1 MDLAL
6 NPLHAEDLIA
16 TLGLIGVLVIV
27 FAETGLLIGFFLP
40 GDSLLFTAGLFAA
53 RGDLSLTALLIG
65 TPIAAIVGAQVGY
78 AIGRASGPRLF
89 NRPDSRFF
97 RHEYVERARHHL
109 ERFGA
114 AKAIV
119 LARFIPI
126 VRTVLNPVAG
136 VLQLPARTFALW
148 NVLGG
153 LVWTISITLLG
164 YWAGSKIPSI
174 DKYLLPV
181 VALIVVASAVPVV
194 LEVRR
199 ARAGSSD

>member
-1 MDLAL
+1 VDIGL
-6 NPLHAEDLIA
+6 NPLDAKDLVS
-16 TLGLIGVLVIV
+16 TLGLIGVLGIL
-27 FAETGLLIGFFLP
+27 FAETGLLVGFFLP
-40 GDSLLFTAGLFAA
+40 GDSLLFTAGLFAE

-65 TPIAAIVGAQVGY
+65 TPIVAIVGSQVGY

-89 NRPDSRFF
+89 SRPDSRFF

-126 VRTVLNPVAG
+126 VRTMLNPVAG
-136 VLQLPARTFALW
+136 VLNVPMRTFALW
-148 NVLGG
+148 NALGG
-153 LVWTISITLLG
+153 VVWTIGVTLVG

-174 DKYLLPV
+174 DKYLLPLV
-181 VALIVVASAVPVV
+181 VLIVLVSVVPIV

-199 ARAGSSD
+199 AGSRD

>member
-6 NPLHAEDLIA
+6 NLLNAKDLVA
-16 TLGLIGVLVIV
+16 TLGLIGVLAVV
-27 FAETGLLIGFFLP
+27 FAETGLLVGFFLP

-53 RGDLSLTALLIG
+53 RGDLPLAGLLIG

-89 NRPDSRFF
+89 SRPDSRFF

-109 ERFGA
+109 ERFGT

-126 VRTVLNPVAG
+126 IRTVLNPVAG
-136 VLQLPARTFALW
+136 VLAIPARSFAVW
-148 NVLGG
+148 NILGG
-153 LVWTISITLLG
+153 LVWSVGVTLVG

-174 DKYLLPV
+174 DRYLLPV
-181 VALIVVASAVPVV
+181 VVLIVLASAVPVII
-194 LEVRR
+194 EVRR
-199 ARAGSSD
+199 ARRG

>member
-1 MDLAL
+1 MNVLDAKDLV
-6 NPLHAEDLIA
+6 A
-16 TLGLIGVLVIV
+16 TLGLIGVLAVV
-27 FAETGLLIGFFLP
+27 FAETGLLVGFFLP
-40 GDSLLFTAGLFAA
+40 GDSLLFTAGLFAE
-53 RGDLSLTALLIG
+53 RGDLSLPALLIG

-89 NRPDSRFF
+89 RRPDSRFF

-126 VRTVLNPVAG
+126 VRTMLNPVAG
-136 VLQLPARTFALW
+136 VLQVPMRTFALW
-148 NVLGG
+148 NVVGG
-153 LVWTISITLLG
+153 LVWSVGVTLVG

-174 DKYLLPV
+174 DKYLLPI
-181 VALIVVASAVPVV
+181 VALIVVVSVVPVV

-199 ARAGSSD
+199 ARRG

>member
-6 NPLHAEDLIA
+6 NVLDAKDLVA
-16 TLGLIGVLVIV
+16 TLGLIGVLAIV
-27 FAETGLLIGFFLP
+27 FAETGLLVGFFLP
-40 GDSLLFTAGLFAA
+40 GDSLLFTAGLFAE
-53 RGDLSLTALLIG
+53 RGDLPLAALLIG
-65 TPIAAIVGAQVGY
+65 TPLAAIIGAQVGY
-78 AIGRASGPRLF
+78 GIGRASGPRLF
-89 NRPDSRFF
+89 SRPDSRFF
-97 RHEYVERARHHL
+97 RHEYVERARGHL

-126 VRTVLNPVAG
+126 VRTMLNPVAG
-136 VLQLPARTFALW
+136 VLQVPARTFAIW
-148 NVLGG
+148 NVAGG
-153 LVWTISITLLG
+153 LVWSVGVTLIG

-174 DKYLLPV
+174 DKYLLPL

-199 ARAGSSD
+199 ARRG

>member
-1 MDLAL
+1 MDIGL
-6 NPLHAEDLIA
+6 NPLDAKDLVS
-16 TLGLIGVLVIV
+16 TLGLIGVLGIL
-27 FAETGLLIGFFLP
+27 FAETGLLVGFFLP
-40 GDSLLFTAGLFAA
+40 GDSLLFTAGLFAE

-65 TPIAAIVGAQVGY
+65 TPIAAIVGSQVGY
-78 AIGRASGPRLF
+78 AIGQASGPRLF
-89 NRPDSRFF
+89 SRPDSRFF

-126 VRTVLNPVAG
+126 VRTMLNPVAG
-136 VLQLPARTFALW
+136 VLNVPMRTFALW
-148 NVLGG
+148 NALGG
-153 LVWTISITLLG
+153 VVWTIGVTLIG

-174 DKYLLPV
+174 DKYLLPIV
-181 VALIVVASAVPVV
+181 VLIVIVSVVPIV

-199 ARAGSSD
+199 AGSRD

>member
-1 MDLAL
+1 MDIGL
-6 NPLHAEDLIA
+6 NPLDAKDLVS
-16 TLGLIGVLVIV
+16 TLGLIGVLGIL
-27 FAETGLLIGFFLP
+27 FAETGLLVGFFLP
-40 GDSLLFTAGLFAA
+40 GDSLLFTAGLFAE

-65 TPIAAIVGAQVGY
+65 TPIVAIVGSQVGY

-89 NRPDSRFF
+89 SRPDSRFF

-126 VRTVLNPVAG
+126 VRTMLNPVAG
-136 VLQLPARTFALW
+136 VLNVPMRTFALW
-148 NVLGG
+148 NALGG
-153 LVWTISITLLG
+153 VVWTIGVTLVG

-174 DKYLLPV
+174 DKYLLPLV
-181 VALIVVASAVPVV
+181 VLIVLVSVVPIV

-199 ARAGSSD
+199 AGSRD